1 MISFLRSPW
10 LQQFE
15 TLVSD
20 ATSSL
25 TISSP
30 YVSKGP
36 CTRIALIKSQ
46 RDEDPDLEILLL
58 TDLSRGVLLSG
69 VNDVSAIYELANTF
83 RNMSVRFLPSVHAKV
98 YIADEKRAIVTSGNL
113 TFGGLLNNFEYGVE
127 VDDQEAVRRIRADI
141 LNYAALA
148 TPVDRDRLA
157 FFNRTAVELND
168 VRRQAEKSINK
179 KLRRE
184 FNSRLQ
190 KFDEEIIRTRVAGR
204 APHAIFAEAIL
215 YLLSKKPLST
225 TEMHPLIQ
233 KIHPDLCDDNVERII
248 DGKHFGKKWKHAVRT
263 AQQHLK
269 RIGKIGFKNGV
280 WSISTR

>member
-46 RDEDPDLEILLL
+46 REDHNFEIPLL

-69 VNDVSAIYELANTF
+69 ANDVSAIYELASTF
-83 RNMSVRFLPSVHAKV
+83 QNMSVRFLPSVHAKV

-113 TFGGLLNNFEYGVE
+113 TFGGMLNNFEYGVE
-127 VDDQEAVRRIRADI
+127 VDDQESVRRIKADI

-148 TPVDRDRLA
+148 TPVDRDRLE
-157 FFNRTAVELND
+157 FFKRTAVELND

-215 YLLSKKPLST
+215 YLLSKKPLGT

-233 KIHPDLCDDNVERII
+233 KIHPDLCDDNIERII

-269 RIGKIGFKNGV
+269 RIGKIAFTNGV
-280 WSISTR
+280 WTISTR